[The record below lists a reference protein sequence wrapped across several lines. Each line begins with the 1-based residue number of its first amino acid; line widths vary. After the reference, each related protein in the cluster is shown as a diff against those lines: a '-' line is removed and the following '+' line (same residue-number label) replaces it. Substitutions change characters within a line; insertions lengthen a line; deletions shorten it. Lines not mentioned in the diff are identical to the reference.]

1 MSVVPLSQWLTDFGE
16 IQTDEPPRADWWSKG
31 GERKEKA
38 DAAQAAAL
46 AEAEYQRGLTEGH
59 AAAQQE
65 FEAEIASLRAQAEEE
80 RQVARTRWLAEE
92 AARLAEGVRSGM
104 SEIEAKMARSVTMVI
119 APFLAERV
127 REKALEELA
136 AALSLLAAERASVAL
151 HVKGAE
157 DLIAALQPALSGLNV
172 VEMEI
177 VEGAADV
184 RIVADETTIES
195 RIGEWLANIRE
206 CMS

>member
-1 MSVVPLSQWLTDFGE
+1 LTDFGE
-16 IQTDEPPRADWWSKG
+16 VHSDEAPRADWWSKG
-31 GERKEKA
+31 TDRKEKA
-38 DAAQAAAL
+38 DAAHAAAL

-65 FEAEIASLRAQAEEE
+65 FEAEIASLRAQAEQE
-80 RQVARTRWLAEE
+80 RQAARTLWLEEE
-92 AARLAEGVRSGM
+92 AARLAEGVRAGM
-104 SEIEAKMARSVTMVI
+104 SEIEAKMARSVTSVI
-119 APFLAERV
+119 APFVAERV
-127 REKALEELA
+127 REQALGELA
-136 AALSLLAAERASVAL
+136 AALSLLSAEGASVSL
-151 HVKGAE
+151 RVRGAE

-195 RIGEWLANIRE
+195 RIGQWLANIRE